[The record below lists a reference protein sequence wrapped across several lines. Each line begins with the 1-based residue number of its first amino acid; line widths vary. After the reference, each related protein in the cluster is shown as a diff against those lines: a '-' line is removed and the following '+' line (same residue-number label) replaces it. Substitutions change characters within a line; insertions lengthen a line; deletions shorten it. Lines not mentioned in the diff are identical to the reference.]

1 MLEEEERQSVNAE
14 SLAEMFTEVR
24 EQKATEVAAA
34 VAGDESE
41 AATIADEVVTPGPE
55 PFSAAPD
62 TSRPE
67 RPSATAAARNTRRR
81 SRPNRTAGKR
91 RGAG

>member
-34 VAGDESE
+34 VAARRVGG
-41 AATIADEVVTPGPE
+41 A
-55 PFSAAPD
+55 
-62 TSRPE
+62 SR
-67 RPSATAAARNTRRR
+67 
-81 SRPNRTAGKR
+81 G
-91 RGAG
+91 

>member
-41 AATIADEVVTPGPE
+41 AATVADEVVTPGPE

-67 RPSATAAARNTRRR
+67 RPERNGGGEEH
-81 SRPNRTAGKR
+81 PAEEPAKPHG
-91 RGAG
+91 G